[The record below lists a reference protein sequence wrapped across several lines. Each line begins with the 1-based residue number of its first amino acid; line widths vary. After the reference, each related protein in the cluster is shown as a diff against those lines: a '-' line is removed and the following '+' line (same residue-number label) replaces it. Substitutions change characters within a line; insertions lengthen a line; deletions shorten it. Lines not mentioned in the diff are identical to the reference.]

1 MSTLPPQPAPY
12 LPPAAAPLRQAV
24 VITDIDMPFGSM
36 VRFIVK
42 WVIASIPALIIL
54 WVLMAI
60 AVGVLALLFGG
71 AFHALIPSPH
81 GGTRF

>member
-1 MSTLPPQPAPY
+1 MSTLPPQPY
-12 LPPAAAPLRQAV
+12 PPTAPLRQAV

-54 WVLMAI
+54 WIIMALF
-60 AVGVLALLFGG
+60 AGVLALLFGG
-71 AFHALIPSPH
+71 VFHTLLSRPAGQH
-81 GGTRF
+81 F

>member
-1 MSTLPPQPAPY
+1 MSSLPQQTPYQPT
-12 LPPAAAPLRQAV
+12 APLRQAV

-54 WVLMAI
+54 WVIMALI
-60 AVGVLALLFGG
+60 AGVLALLFGG
-71 AFHALIPSPH
+71 VFYTLLRGPSGQH
-81 GGTRF
+81 F